1 MHSSYIGYNS
11 NFKDLNYVFMD
22 IKEAI
27 DLIWETKKAIN
38 KPESDIL
45 ANISKAVSSSLDA
58 MLKGDTLKA
67 KRNLEDS
74 FYDMLIAFRLLDIDI
89 DKSLNKLKINNI
101 SALERSMHIYS
112 DRVEIHVGD
121 QTKGGW
127 ALWSTEDLIE
137 AFKVAQ
143 EFNCKVIMQD
153 MQLLEQQEGNNTKIK
168 DVKTIQD

>member
-1 MHSSYIGYNS
+1 MN
-11 NFKDLNYVFMD
+11 

-27 DLIWETKKAIN
+27 ELAWESKKGDN

-45 ANISKAVSSSLDA
+45 ANINRNVSSSLDA
-58 MLKGDTLKA
+58 ILKGDTLKA
-67 KRNLEDS
+67 KTSLEDS
-74 FYDMLIAFRLLDIDI
+74 FYDMLIAFKLLDIDI

-101 SALERSMHIYS
+101 SDLERSMHIYS

-121 QTKGGW
+121 NVKGGW

-153 MQLLEQQEGNNTKIK
+153 IGLLEQQEGNNSETNN
-168 DVKTIQD
+168 VKAI